1 VAHQTVRDW
10 DRALVPTD
18 AGRTDAPDP
27 ACPVEA
33 ALAVIGGRWTTLVIR
48 ELLHGPRGYRELCR
62 AMPSLSDK
70 VLTERL
76 ARLTGLGITE
86 RVETSGFPTRVLYRL
101 TARGEA
107 LRPLMMELY
116 RTGTELLA
124 ASAAD
129 RKPHAGR
136 SAGVPVPPAD
146 TSRR

>member
-1 VAHQTVRDW
+1 MVRDW
-10 DRALVPTD
+10 DCTLVPTD

-33 ALAVIGGRWTTLVIR
+33 ALEVIGGRWTTLVIR
-48 ELLHGPRGYRELCR
+48 ELLHGPRGYREFRRTL
-62 AMPSLSDK
+62 PSLSDK

-76 ARLTGLGITE
+76 TQLTSLGVAE
-86 RVETSGFPTRVLYRL
+86 RVATRGFPTRVVYRL

-107 LRPLMMELY
+107 LRPLMAELY

-124 ASAAD
+124 TSAAD
-129 RKPHAGR
+129 KVPQTER
-136 SAGVPVPPAD
+136 SAEAPAPSAD